1 LHNKIDNLKFQIHL
15 KDTDIKNAAEEN
27 QTLNNQNKGLR
38 LDIKDVHKVRMLI

>member
-1 LHNKIDNLKFQIHL
+1 MRNKIDNLKFKIHL

-38 LDIKDVHKVRMLI
+38 LVT